1 MSMRRPNQAMELTAP
16 LRCNISVI
24 ATAPLRSLISFS
36 LDPKKYDAVKRTFGC
51 RIDFFDLLPSDLGAG
66 NRGRDEESDRSTK
79 EQAIG
84 YAQVRACF
92 RSGEIRIVDN
102 RHYLKHSSGL

>member
-1 MSMRRPNQAMELTAP
+1 MTQLKELR
-16 LRCNISVI
+16 LS
-24 ATAPLRSLISFS
+24 
-36 LDPKKYDAVKRTFGC
+36 
-51 RIDFFDLLPSDLGAG
+51 IDSFDLLPSDLWTG

-92 RSGEIRIVDN
+92 RSGEIKIVED
-102 RHYLKHSSGL
+102 RYFLKHSSGL

>member
-1 MSMRRPNQAMELTAP
+1 MQLRGPSVVVSIFLTCSHP
-16 LRCNISVI
+16 IW
-24 ATAPLRSLISFS
+24 
-36 LDPKKYDAVKRTFGC
+36 GQE
-51 RIDFFDLLPSDLGAG
+51 